1 MGVVNYLSNYLITYT
16 GLYCFAALFAT
27 ASIALYGLVV
37 KPNLIK
43 KIIALTILGDTFNIA
58 IILLGYRVIQ
68 FPKPPVLPT
77 LHPTIDALRRF
88 LNYAVDPLPQALV
101 ITAIVI
107 NLAVVSFL
115 TVLAIQAYRLKHTLN
130 LNELFRG
137 GDDG

>member
-1 MGVVNYLSNYLITYT
+1 MINEFITYLSM
-16 GLYCFAALFAT
+16 YCFGTLFV
-27 ASIALYGLVV
+27 IAVISLYGLIV

-68 FPKPPVLPT
+68 FPKPPVLTT
-77 LHPTIDALRRF
+77 LHPTINDLRRF
-88 LNYAVDPLPQALV
+88 LNYSVDPLPQALV

-115 TVLAIQAYRLKHTLN
+115 TILAIQVFRLKHTLN
-130 LNELFRG
+130 INELFRG
-137 GDDG
+137 GDNE